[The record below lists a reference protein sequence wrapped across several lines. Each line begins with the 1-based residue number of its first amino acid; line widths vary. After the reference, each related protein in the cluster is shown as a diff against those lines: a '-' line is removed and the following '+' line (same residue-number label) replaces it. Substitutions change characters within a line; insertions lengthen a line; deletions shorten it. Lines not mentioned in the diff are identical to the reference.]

1 MKKFKVGD
9 RVRFIDKETA
19 DGKLFNRLATI
30 VTIDKVDGL
39 ISIEFDERSSWLHD
53 CEGYTDYNKGWYA
66 EPCEIELFN
75 WKANDKAIDI
85 NSNRPITIIK
95 IDKDN
100 MVFVSDDS
108 YHTYWIDIKDLD
120 EYKEPMYPS
129 IYIHRVGCGRTI
141 KACYMI
147 DGKVIRKA
155 KATCHKDDEFDYK
168 VGATLAME
176 RLFEKLEKDKIE
188 NNQVEKGDIVKVKDS
203 CYNRIYTHYLEWF
216 DKYDIATPLRTRY
229 SYDGDIAKTIN
240 WEGNEFRVL
249 CIAPHTTCN
258 KDLLCL
264 ISSGADDGYK
274 YGAIFLIDID
284 ALEKIT
290 DF

>member
-1 MKKFKVGD
+1 MKNYNFKMNDDVMSK
-9 RVRFIDKETA
+9 RLN
-19 DGKLFNRLATI
+19 DGRIF
-30 VTIDKVDGL
+30 
-39 ISIEFDERSSWLHD
+39 
-53 CEGYTDYNKGWYA
+53 
-66 EPCEIELFN
+66 
-75 WKANDKAIDI
+75 
-85 NSNRPITIIK
+85 TIIK
-95 IDKDN
+95 VDYDDKTCCVCDN
-100 MVFVSDDS
+100 DGRTFWEDMSNLEHYVKPTF
-108 YHTYWIDIKDLD
+108 
-120 EYKEPMYPS
+120 PS
-129 IYIHRVGCGRTI
+129 IYIHRVGCGRTV
-141 KACYMI
+141 KACYM
-147 DGKVIRKA
+147 DGDKVLRKA
-155 KATCHKDDEFDYK
+155 KATCHKDDEFNYK
-168 VGATLAME
+168 VGVTLAME

-188 NNQVEKGDIVKVKDS
+188 IENNRVKKGDIVKVKDS